1 MILPAIPTPS
11 LDRRACPITSLE
23 ANPEGALSI
32 VIPLYQ
38 EASGVRALAAAL
50 AELEKNAAKIRRL
63 ELILVD
69 DGSTDGTGALLRENF
84 ANCKAVI
91 LLHHDH
97 NRGLCEALLT
107 GSDAASSPYLAWL
120 DSDLSYDPQICLQLA
135 VELDRGADLAVAS
148 CYHPQGLVE
157 GVPGWRLFLSAL
169 ASRLYR
175 RLCGRSLHTYTCM
188 VRVFR
193 RDLLL
198 TCRPRRGGFIGVT
211 EMLLRCLRQGAR
223 CVEIPATL
231 RRRHLGQSKMRV
243 LGVGFGHLGLM
254 LAWLTRRL

>member
-1 MILPAIPTPS
+1 
-11 LDRRACPITSLE
+11 LE

-38 EASGVRALAAAL
+38 EASGVRELAKAL
-50 AELEKNAAKIRRL
+50 AELKRIAGRDRSL

-69 DGSTDGTGALLRENF
+69 DGSSDGTGDLMRAHFADMKGVVLLSH
-84 ANCKAVI
+84 AS
-91 LLHHDH
+91 

-120 DSDLSYDPQICLQLA
+120 DSDLSYDPQLCLKLA
-135 VELDRGADLAVAS
+135 LELDRGAELAVAS
-148 CYHPQGLVE
+148 CYHPSGRVE
-157 GVPGWRLFLSAL
+157 GVPKWRLGLSAL

-175 RLCGRSLHTYTCM
+175 MLSGNSLHTYTCM
-188 VRVFR
+188 VRAFR
-193 RDLLL
+193 RELLPA
-198 TCRPRRGGFIGVT
+198 CRPRRGGFIGVT
-211 EMLLRCLRQGAR
+211 EMLLRALRQHHR

-231 RRRHLGQSKMRV
+231 HRRHRGQSKMRV
-243 LGVGFGHLGLM
+243 LGVGLGHLGLM